1 MTRPIVLM
9 TDFGLNDWYVGA
21 MKGVIK
27 SIAPETDIIDLC
39 HALPAGDIN
48 AAAMNLLFSYRY
60 FPEGSV
66 FCCVVDP
73 GVGTERRALVA
84 TDSLYYFT
92 APNNGLLG
100 LVAERSKKWQAYM
113 IENKKYMLPEQSYTF
128 HGRDI
133 FAPAAAYL
141 ATDVAPEKFGAPLED
156 FLSCTL
162 PEPRK
167 ADRRIVGEVI
177 YVDRFGNLMTN
188 ISAEKTLAGLDCEKL
203 RMNMGKAVIEGVKKT
218 FGDVR
223 VGEAVMF
230 IGSSGFLEIG
240 INGRS
245 AARMWQITPGTM
257 VVLEC

>member
-1 MTRPIVLM
+1 MAIPIVLM

-48 AAAMNLLFSYRY
+48 AAAMNILFSYSY
-60 FPEGSV
+60 FPAGSI

-84 TDSLYYFT
+84 TDGFYYFT
-92 APNNGLLG
+92 APDNGLLG
-100 LVAERSKKWQAYM
+100 LVAERSKHWQAYQ

-133 FAPAAAYL
+133 FAPVAAHL
-141 ATDVAPEKFGAPLED
+141 ASGIALEKFGAVLED
-156 FLSCTL
+156 FITCIL
-162 PEPRK
+162 PEPRR
-167 ADRRIVGEVI
+167 ADNRIVGEVI

-188 ISAEKTLAGLDCEKL
+188 ISAEKTLAGLDCQNL
-203 RMNMGKAVIEGVKKT
+203 RMNMGKAVIKGIKKT
-218 FGDVR
+218 FGDVKE
-223 VGEAVMF
+223 GEAVMY

-240 INGRS
+240 INGRH
-245 AARMWQITPGTM
+245 AARMWQITPGTTII
-257 VVLEC
+257 LEC